1 MEKNKVEITVSNQKY
16 TIVSTEAPEVIK
28 AVADSVDKKVSA
40 LMSSGAR
47 LSLTEA
53 LVLTAMD
60 LANEAR
66 QQENTVMKLKGEMAD
81 YLEDAE
87 KAMIERD
94 KYKRELDKIKA
105 KKA

>member
-16 TIVSTEAPEVIK
+16 TIISTEAPEAIK
-28 AVADSVDKKVSA
+28 ALADTVDKKVRE
-40 LMSSGAR
+40 LMKQGSR

-53 LVLTAMD
+53 LVLTALD
-60 LANEAR
+60 LANENK
-66 QQENTVMKLKGEMAD
+66 ENKETVKKLKGEMAD

-94 KYKRELDKIKA
+94 KYKRELDKLKG
-105 KKA
+105 KK

>member
-16 TIVSTEAPEVIK
+16 TIISTEAPEAIK
-28 AVADSVDKKVSA
+28 ALADTVDKKVRE
-40 LMSSGAR
+40 LMKQDSR

-53 LVLTAMD
+53 LVLTALD
-60 LANEAR
+60 LANENK
-66 QQENTVMKLKGEMAD
+66 ENEETVKKLKGEMAD

-94 KYKRELDKIKA
+94 KYKRELDKLKG
-105 KKA
+105 KK

>member
-16 TIVSTEAPEVIK
+16 TIISTEAPEAIK
-28 AVADSVDKKVSA
+28 ALADTVDKKVRE
-40 LMSSGAR
+40 LMKQGSR

-53 LVLTAMD
+53 LVLTALD
-60 LANEAR
+60 LANENK
-66 QQENTVMKLKGEMAD
+66 ENEETVKKLKGEMAD

-94 KYKRELDKIKA
+94 KYKRELDKLKG
-105 KKA
+105 KK